1 MSIVGR
7 NCDEHLGSPSL
18 DLSLPICEKK
28 ERKVFSKIHLSQ
40 NIKKIPGYE
49 MKHSGGSLGRQE

>member
-28 ERKVFSKIHLSQ
+28 ERKKERYFQKYIYHKILRRFQ
-40 NIKKIPGYE
+40 G
-49 MKHSGGSLGRQE
+49 MK

>member
-28 ERKVFSKIHLSQ
+28 ERYFQKYIYHKILRRFQ
-40 NIKKIPGYE
+40 G
-49 MKHSGGSLGRQE
+49 MK

>member
-1 MSIVGR
+1 VKR
-7 NCDEHLGSPSL
+7 
-18 DLSLPICEKK
+18 KK